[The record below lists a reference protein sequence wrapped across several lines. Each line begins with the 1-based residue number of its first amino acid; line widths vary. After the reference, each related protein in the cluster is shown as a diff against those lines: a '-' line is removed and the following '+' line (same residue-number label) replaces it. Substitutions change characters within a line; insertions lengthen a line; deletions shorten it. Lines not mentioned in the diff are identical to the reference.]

1 MMIKKNGK
9 HTIRWAAAR
18 YEAIV
23 LSRTPDAKRGEPE
36 PAPLQTLKVVGLVSA
51 KLSDRVL

>member
-23 LSRTPDAKRGEPE
+23 LSRTPKEENLNLRPCKRS
-36 PAPLQTLKVVGLVSA
+36 K
-51 KLSDRVL
+51 